1 MFKIDKKMENK
12 EQNTQEIQPA
22 AKPVV
27 SNADVKKKQN
37 RKNKIR
43 AIISN
48 VVVFALI
55 GFGLFW
61 LIRQYFHIGDKT
73 YTESAQVEEF
83 INPINTRVSAYI
95 KEIKFIEHQQVK
107 KGDTLT
113 ILDDREIITQLGQ
126 AEAAYQNAM
135 AQRSATSSS
144 VNTVSNNVSVMESNI
159 AGAKARLWNA
169 EQNLGR
175 YKNLLAAEAVT
186 RQQFDQA
193 KTEYDAQKAAYET
206 LVNQKQSAN
215 LSTTEVKSKLG
226 INDAEIKRTKAALD
240 MAKINLSYT
249 VITAPY
255 DGVMGRRTISEG
267 QLLQPGQQVATIVLN
282 NQKWVTANFLES
294 QMPNVKIG
302 EKLMMTA
309 DALGGKQFEGVVTA
323 VSAATGSR
331 YSSVPT
337 DNSTGNFI
345 KVQQRIPVR
354 IEFTASNKKEDVAK
368 LSAGMN
374 MNVSLKA
381 DRE

>member
-1 MFKIDKKMENK
+1 MENK
-12 EQNTQEIQPA
+12 EHTTTTAQPA
-22 AKPVV
+22 PA
-27 SNADVKKKQN
+27 SSSAAAKKKETK
-37 RKNKIR
+37 KNKIR

-48 VVVFALI
+48 IVVFLII

-61 LIRQYFHIGDKT
+61 LVREYFHVGDKT
-73 YTESAQVEEF
+73 YTEAAQVEEF

-95 KEIKFIEHQQVK
+95 KDIKFIEHQQVK
-107 KGDTLT
+107 KGDTLV
-113 ILDDREIITQLGQ
+113 ILDDREILTQLGQ
-126 AEAAYQNAM
+126 AEAAYQNAL
-135 AQRSATSSS
+135 AQRTATSSS
-144 VNTVSNNVSVMESNI
+144 VNTVSNNVNVMESNI

-169 EQNLGR
+169 EQNLNR
-175 YKNLLAAEAVT
+175 YKNLLASEAVT
-186 RQQFDQA
+186 RQQYDQV

-215 LSTTEVKSKLG
+215 LSTTEVKSKFG
-226 INDAEIKRTKAALD
+226 IIDAEIKRTKSALD

-267 QLLQPGQQVATIVLN
+267 QLIQPGQQVATIVLN
-282 NQKWVTANFLES
+282 GQKWVTANFLES
-294 QMPNVKIG
+294 QMPDVKIG
-302 EKLMMTA
+302 EKMMMTA
-309 DALGGKQFEGVVTA
+309 DALGGKSFEGVVTA
-323 VSAATGSR
+323 ISAATGSR

-354 IEFTASNKKEDVAK
+354 IEFTSANTKEDIAR

-374 MNVSLKA
+374 MNVKINA
-381 DRE
+381 GEK

>member
-1 MFKIDKKMENK
+1 MENK
-12 EQNTQEIQPA
+12 EQTTQNTPPTVAPAPPA
-22 AKPVV
+22 AGT
-27 SNADVKKKQN
+27 KKKQN
-37 RKNKIR
+37 KKNKIR
-43 AIISN
+43 AILSN
-48 VVVFALI
+48 IIVFLVI

-61 LIRQYFHIGDKT
+61 LIREYFHIGDKT
-73 YTESAQVEEF
+73 YTEAAQVEEF

-107 KGDTLT
+107 KGDTLVV
-113 ILDDREIITQLGQ
+113 LDDRELLTQLGQ
-126 AEAAYQNAM
+126 AEAAYQNAL

-169 EQNLGR
+169 EQNLNR
-175 YKNLLAAEAVT
+175 YKNLLVSEAVT
-186 RQQFDQA
+186 RQQYDQV

-206 LVNQKQSAN
+206 FVNQKQSAN

-226 INDAEIKRTKAALD
+226 INDAEIKRTKSALD

-255 DGVMGRRTISEG
+255 NAIMGRRTISEG
-267 QLLQPGQQVATIVLN
+267 QLIQPGQQVATIVLN
-282 NQKWVTANFLES
+282 GQKWVTANFLES

-302 EKLMMTA
+302 EKMMMTA
-309 DALGGKQFEGVVTA
+309 DALGGQKFEGIVTA
-323 VSAATGSR
+323 VSGATGSR

-354 IEFTASNKKEDVAK
+354 IEFTASNKKEDIAK

-374 MNVSLKA
+374 MNVNI
-381 DRE
+381 D

>member
-1 MFKIDKKMENK
+1 MENK
-12 EQNTQEIQPA
+12 EQNIQNTASAPVHTTAA
-22 AKPVV
+22 AK
-27 SNADVKKKQN
+27 KKENKKN
-37 RKNKIR
+37 RIR

-48 VVVFALI
+48 IIVFLVI

-61 LIRQYFHIGDKT
+61 LVREYFHVGDKT
-73 YTESAQVEEF
+73 YTEAAQVEEF

-95 KEIKFIEHQQVK
+95 KEIKFIEHQSVK
-107 KGDTLT
+107 KGDTLV
-113 ILDDREIITQLGQ
+113 ILDDREILTQLGQ
-126 AEAAYQNAM
+126 AEAAYQNAL
-135 AQRSATSSS
+135 AQRTATSSS

-169 EQNLGR
+169 EQNLSR
-175 YKNLLAAEAVT
+175 YKNLLASEAVT
-186 RQQFDQA
+186 RQQYDQV

-206 LVNQKQSAN
+206 LINQKQSAN

-249 VITAPY
+249 IITAPY

-267 QLLQPGQQVATIVLN
+267 QLIQPGQQVATIVLN
-282 NQKWVTANFLES
+282 GQKWVTANFLES
-294 QMPNVKIG
+294 QMPDVKTG
-302 EKLMMTA
+302 EKMMMTV
-309 DALGGKQFEGVVTA
+309 DALGGQQFEGVVTA
-323 VSAATGSR
+323 ISAATGSR

-354 IEFTASNKKEDVAK
+354 IEFTASNKKADLNK

-374 MNVSLKA
+374 VNVSLVNKK
-381 DRE
+381 

>member
-1 MFKIDKKMENK
+1 MENK
-12 EQNTQEIQPA
+12 EQNIQNASSAQTQSPA
-22 AKPVV
+22 A
-27 SNADVKKKQN
+27 AKKKQN
-37 RKNKIR
+37 KKNRIR

-48 VVVFALI
+48 TIVFLVI

-61 LIRQYFHIGDKT
+61 LVREYFHVGDKT
-73 YTESAQVEEF
+73 YTEAAQVEEF

-107 KGDTLT
+107 KGDTLV
-113 ILDDREIITQLGQ
+113 ILDDREILTQLGQ
-126 AEAAYQNAM
+126 AEAAYQNAL
-135 AQRSATSSS
+135 AQRTATSSS

-169 EQNLGR
+169 EQNLSR
-175 YKNLLAAEAVT
+175 YKNLLASEAVT
-186 RQQFDQA
+186 RQQYDQV

-267 QLLQPGQQVATIVLN
+267 QLIQPGQQVATIVLN
-282 NQKWVTANFLES
+282 GQKWVTANFLES
-294 QMPNVKIG
+294 QMPDVKIG
-302 EKLMMTA
+302 EKLMMTV

-354 IEFTASNKKEDVAK
+354 IEFTGSNDKADLNK

-374 MNVSLKA
+374 VNVSLVGKSKK
-381 DRE
+381 

>member
-1 MFKIDKKMENK
+1 MENK
-12 EQNTQEIQPA
+12 EQNTQPTQQAPVNPGGA
-22 AKPVV
+22 A
-27 SNADVKKKQN
+27 NKKARK
-37 RKNKIR
+37 KNKAK

-48 VVVFALI
+48 IVVFAVI
-55 GFGLFW
+55 GFGVYW
-61 LIRQYFHIGDKT
+61 LIARYFHIGDKT
-73 YTESAQVEEF
+73 YTEAAQVEEF

-95 KEIKFIEHQQVK
+95 KEIKFIEHQKVK
-107 KGDTLT
+107 KGDTLV
-113 ILDDREIITQLGQ
+113 ILDNREILTQTGQ
-126 AEAAYQNAM
+126 AEAAYQNAL
-135 AQRSATSSS
+135 AQRAATNSS
-144 VNTVSNNVSVMESNI
+144 VNTVSNNVNVMESNM

-169 EQNLGR
+169 EQNLNR
-175 YKNLLAAEAVT
+175 YKNLLASEAVT
-186 RQQFDQA
+186 RQQYDQV

-206 LVNQKQSAN
+206 LVNQKRSAN
-215 LSTTEVKSKLG
+215 LSTTEVKSKFG
-226 INDAEIKRTKAALD
+226 IIDAEIKRTKSALD

-267 QLLQPGQQVATIVLN
+267 QLIQPGQQVATIVLN
-282 NQKWVTANFLES
+282 EQKWVTANFLES

-302 EKLMMTA
+302 EKMMMTA

-323 VSAATGSR
+323 ISAATGSR

-354 IEFTASNKKEDVAK
+354 IEFTASNKKEDIEK

-374 MNVSLKA
+374 MNIAIKK
-381 DRE
+381 